1 MKKAP
6 VQDELTE
13 EQQEEK
19 RKQELKDKKKKKQN
33 DDNAESPIEDLLLKD
48 LGYVP
53 GQEISGHIF
62 VGYPLNEQHI
72 NELKE
77 AGFVFDKVIYLSDSV
92 SLSED
97 LPGEPGSII
106 FPRIRE
112 NNIICNMDA
121 ELELADKNLAVVKEI
136 YTDEVVKEVSIR
148 GTKEQVLKR
157 VLNIIDP
164 FFTKCDEESMIRVSA
179 DLPETGYGHIP
190 WGNYADFCPVNLLKG
205 WLLQGK
211 DEFELQV

>member
-1 MKKAP
+1 
-6 VQDELTE
+6 
-13 EQQEEK
+13 
-19 RKQELKDKKKKKQN
+19 
-33 DDNAESPIEDLLLKD
+33 
-48 LGYVP
+48 
-53 GQEISGHIF
+53 
-62 VGYPLNEQHI
+62 
-72 NELKE
+72 
-77 AGFVFDKVIYLSDSV
+77 
-92 SLSED
+92 
-97 LPGEPGSII
+97 
-106 FPRIRE
+106 
-112 NNIICNMDA
+112 MDA

-205 WLLQGK
+205 WLL
-211 DEFELQV
+211 